1 MRAESKPMKAIIG
14 ALLVLCLVS
23 CTKEREKNSIVGA
36 WRLTQITTVDT
47 STVYLQGNELSVE
60 FKPDG
65 RLDILGPKPNYTF
78 LQDFNKYET
87 LSNDRIRFFDSTS
100 NNQLLATYRVD
111 NNLSLLYQVRCAYEE
126 TFSRR

>member
-1 MRAESKPMKAIIG
+1 MKLIIG

-23 CTKEREKNSIVGA
+23 CTKEWESNSVVGT

-65 RLDILGPKPNYTF
+65 RIDILGPDPNYTF
-78 LQDFNKYET
+78 LSDYNKYET
-87 LSNDRIRFFDSTS
+87 LSENRIRFFDSTS
-100 NNQLLATYRVD
+100 QNQLFATFRVD
-111 NNLSLLYQVRCAYEE
+111 KTLSLLYEVRCAYEE
-126 TFSRR
+126 KFTRR